1 VRPFFVCLFSVLLFS
16 GCTTNPEMNDII
28 NNQYEDV
35 KIYSDSNARYVGEWV
50 GDEKSKLKPIKITKN
65 GKILMCLTKK
75 GSVNVNGKV
84 YIADGEIFLIFE
96 GGTRYK
102 IISFDKESMLL
113 DYYGDEY
120 KYYAGI
126 VPDKCLEAFKNFE

>member
-1 VRPFFVCLFSVLLFS
+1 MRPLFVFLFSVLLFS

-35 KIYSDSNARYVGEWV
+35 KIYTDSTARYVGEWV
-50 GDEKSKLKPIKITKN
+50 GDEKSKLKPIKITKD

-102 IISFDKESMLL
+102 IINVDKESMLL

-126 VPDKCLEAFKNFE
+126 VPVKCLEAFKNFE

>member
-1 VRPFFVCLFSVLLFS
+1 MRHLVVCLLSVLIFT
-16 GCTTNPEMNDII
+16 GCTTNREMNDII

-35 KIYSDSNARYVGEWV
+35 KTYSDSNALYVGEWV
-50 GDEKSKLKPIKITKN
+50 GDEKSKLMPIKILKD
-65 GKILMCLTKK
+65 GKILMCLMKK
-75 GSVNVNGKV
+75 GFLNVNGKV
-84 YIADGEIFLIFE
+84 YSQNGEIYLIFE

-102 IISFDKESMLL
+102 IKNYDKESMLL

-120 KYYAGI
+120 KYHSGI